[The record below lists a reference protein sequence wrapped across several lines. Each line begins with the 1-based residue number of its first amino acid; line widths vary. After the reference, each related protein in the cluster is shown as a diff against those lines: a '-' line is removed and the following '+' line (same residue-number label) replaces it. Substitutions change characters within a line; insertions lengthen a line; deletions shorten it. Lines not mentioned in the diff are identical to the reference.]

1 MSQVRRERRTEQGHV
16 EEGFYNATVVGPN
29 LLSWL
34 HEDEGLYPE
43 GLTFRRV
50 QTWRRGYSVDV
61 LKERYLL
68 EATELCAFF
77 RYICPRLQERRDLRG
92 ENEHL
97 RRQLEGERHKAS
109 EAARRLREGKEKIYQ
124 RATTL
129 DAEKEQL
136 RQQLQS
142 ERLTASE
149 ARKAC
154 ADAARESE
162 RWKGLHDE
170 LYREFEQGL
179 QQNALA
185 VQAWEEVN
193 VKNERLSGA
202 NARLQQDLAEA
213 QQGSVKAQQDANE
226 ARVEA
231 SSLHE
236 KLRETDA
243 AFTEAKKKFIS
254 APDLV
259 PCLQSLAAEV
269 KTLQE
274 TVRTNGERTAELMT
288 TRPAEGRRTVKTLH
302 QMKRVLHDIGRFP
315 RRRRARA
322 TDAADDG
329 GGAIKRGRIC
339 YVCRCKGHLAKDC
352 PQARVNA
359 VESVDPTISDAQ
371 QRAGEPNT
379 EASSSSGW
387 TIFSALRRFTSG
399 ID

>member
-1 MSQVRRERRTEQGHV
+1 MSRGRRERGSEQGHG
-16 EEGFYNATVVGPN
+16 EEGFYRVEDAGTS

-34 HEDEGLYPE
+34 GCDAGLYDSPLPFQLVKTRLRE
-43 GLTFRRV
+43 GSRPREGVLIDV
-50 QTWRRGYSVDV
+50 QWMYDFA
-61 LKERYLL
+61 Y
-68 EATELCAFF
+68 
-77 RYICPRLQERRDLRG
+77 YICPRLQERRDLLNG
-92 ENEHL
+92 ERERKAEREQLQQQL
-97 RRQLEGERHKAS
+97 RREQRSAS
-109 EAARRLREGKEKIYQ
+109 EAQ
-124 RATTL
+124 T
-129 DAEKEQL
+129 
-136 RQQLQS
+136 
-142 ERLTASE
+142 
-149 ARKAC
+149 AC
-154 ADAARESE
+154 ANAVKESE

-185 VQAWEEVN
+185 AQAWEEVN

-315 RRRRARA
+315 RQRRARA

-352 PQARVNA
+352 PQGRINA

>member
-1 MSQVRRERRTEQGHV
+1 MSRGRRERRAEQGQGG
-16 EEGFYNATVVGPN
+16 EGFTGYYGNTVYGPS
-29 LLSWL
+29 LLREL
-34 HEDEGLYPE
+34 EEEEGLYP
-43 GLTFRRV
+43 GALRCHKVWTWGRV
-50 QTWRRGYSVDV
+50 NVVGGQRPESFLFDAGELVDFI
-61 LKERYLL
+61 RYV
-68 EATELCAFF
+68 
-77 RYICPRLQERRDLRG
+77 CPRLQERRDLQVTTGRLHK
-92 ENEHL
+92 ENERL
-97 RRQLEGERHKAS
+97 KRELQCAQRRAS
-109 EAARRLREGKEKIYQ
+109 EAEWE
-124 RATTL
+124 
-129 DAEKEQL
+129 
-136 RQQLQS
+136 
-142 ERLTASE
+142 ASE
-149 ARKAC
+149 A
-154 ADAARESE
+154 S
-162 RWKGLHDE
+162 DE
-170 LYREFEQGL
+170 MECLMVGNENLQEQKQKL
-179 QQNALA
+179 QQELSEA
-185 VQAWEEVN
+185 
-193 VKNERLSGA
+193 ERGIV
-202 NARLQQDLAEA
+202 EA
-213 QQGSVKAQQDANE
+213 QRNANE

-322 TDAADDG
+322 TDAADDD

-352 PQARVNA
+352 PQARINA

-371 QRAGEPNT
+371 QREGEPNT